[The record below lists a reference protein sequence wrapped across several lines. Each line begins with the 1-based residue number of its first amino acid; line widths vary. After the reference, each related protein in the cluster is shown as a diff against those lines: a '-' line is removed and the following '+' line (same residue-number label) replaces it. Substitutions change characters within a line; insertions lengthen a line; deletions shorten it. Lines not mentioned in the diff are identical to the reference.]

1 MDDMVQQL
9 SAQDAQFLYLETAN
23 NLTHIMG
30 AYVYD
35 PATAPGGKVRFK
47 DIIRHVESRI
57 HTSPLFKR
65 RLYRLPLDIDHP
77 YWVEDEHF
85 DIEAHMTH
93 ARLPEPGD
101 WRQFCIATARYF
113 SKPMDMNRPLW
124 DVYVIEGLD
133 RIPGIAPG
141 SFAMLHRV
149 HHAAVDGASGAHA
162 FIAMSDI
169 DPNGTP
175 AIQAPPPEFEL
186 GKEPSPT
193 EVLTR
198 AWSASM
204 QSPVKFMNAL
214 MKMSPAILSAA
225 RKTVTEGGTTA
236 GVPNTRFNVPVG
248 PHKMFDATT
257 VALSDCALI
266 RKKVDGSTVNDV
278 VLATCGGA
286 LRKYLAHHNEL
297 PEESVVAVAPV
308 NLRGKGGTA
317 KVPGNQVSAM
327 SVPIRSDIADPLE
340 RLAAVRD
347 YTVEAKEAKAGIS
360 ARVMT
365 DLSQHIPGATMAAV
379 ARILTNER
387 FAVRQTNL
395 FISNVPG
402 AQVPLYMAGAK
413 LTHQY
418 GMAPLANNMGLFIAT
433 PSYNGR
439 IAFSIISERA
449 IMPDIA
455 FFRECIDESFAELL
469 AAAPRDG
476 GYALGQS
483 KPAKTKMVKA
493 KPVAEAAAKPVAKPK
508 AKAKPAA
515 TAKPAKV
522 ATKAAAKP
530 KVAAKKLAKPKSP
543 RKA

>member
-1 MDDMVQQL
+1 MMVQQL
-9 SAQDAQFLYLETAN
+9 SAQDAQFLYMETAN

-35 PATAPGGKVRFK
+35 PSTAPGGKVRFK
-47 DIIRHVESRI
+47 DIIRHVEGRV

-65 RLYRLPLDIDHP
+65 RLYRLPGDLDHP

-85 DIEAHMTH
+85 DIEAHMSH

-101 WRQFCIATARYF
+101 WRQFCIAVARYF

-124 DVYVIEGLD
+124 DIYVIEGLD

-169 DPNGTP
+169 DANGTP
-175 AIQAPPPEFEL
+175 AIDAPPPEFTL
-186 GKEPSPT
+186 GKLPT
-193 EVLTR
+193 TTEIFTR

-214 MKMSPAILSAA
+214 MKMSPAILQAA
-225 RKTVTEGGTTA
+225 RKTMSDGTMTT
-236 GVPNTRFNVPVG
+236 GVPETRFNVPVG

-257 VALSDCALI
+257 VSLADCALI
-266 RKKVDGSTVNDV
+266 RKKVEGATVNDV
-278 VLATCGGA
+278 VLTTCGGA
-286 LRKYLAHHNEL
+286 LRKYLAHHKEL
-297 PEESVVAVAPV
+297 PKESLVAVAPI
-308 NLRGKGGTA
+308 NRRGKEAGSGKAST
-317 KVPGNQVSAM
+317 PGNQVSAM
-327 SVPIRSDIADPLE
+327 SVPIRTDIADPLE

-347 YTVEAKEAKAGIS
+347 YTVDAKEAKTGIS

-379 ARILTNER
+379 ARIVTNER
-387 FAVRQTNL
+387 FAVRSTNL

-402 AQVPLYMAGAK
+402 AQVPLYMAGAR

-439 IAFSIISERA
+439 ISFSIISERA

-455 FFRECIDESFAELL
+455 FFRQCIDDAFAELL
-469 AAAPRDG
+469 AATPRAS
-476 GYALGQS
+476 GYAA
-483 KPAKTKMVKA
+483 KIAPAAAKKT
-493 KPVAEAAAKPVAKPK
+493 AKPVAKPK
-508 AKAKPAA
+508 AKPAA
-515 TAKPAKV
+515 AATP
-522 ATKAAAKP
+522 TKAAP
-530 KVAAKKLAKPKSP
+530 KAAPKSKSGKVPAPKKLAKPKAP
-543 RKA
+543 RKGK

>member
-1 MDDMVQQL
+1 MVQQL

>member
-1 MDDMVQQL
+1 MMVEQL

-47 DIIRHVESRI
+47 DIIRHVESRV

-65 RLYRLPLDIDHP
+65 RLYRLPMDIDHP

-85 DIEAHMTH
+85 DVEAHMSH

-101 WRQFCIATARYF
+101 WRQFCIAVARYF

-124 DVYVIEGLD
+124 DIYVIEGLD

-169 DPNGTP
+169 DPAGTP
-175 AIQAPPPEFEL
+175 AIQAPPPEFTL
-186 GKEPSPT
+186 GKEPSAG

-214 MKMSPAILSAA
+214 MKMSPALLQAA
-225 RKTVTEGGTTA
+225 RKTVSEGGTTA

-266 RKKVDGSTVNDV
+266 RKKVEGATVNDV

-286 LRKYLAHHNEL
+286 LRRYLDHHGEL
-297 PEESVVAVAPV
+297 PDESVVAVAPV
-308 NLRGKGGTA
+308 NLRAKSGTA

-340 RLAAVRD
+340 RLAAVRN

-387 FAVRQTNL
+387 FAVRSTNL

-402 AQVPLYMAGAK
+402 AQVPLYMAGAQ

-439 IAFSIISERA
+439 ISFSIISERA

-455 FFRECIDESFAELL
+455 FFRQCIDDSFAELL
-469 AAAPRDG
+469 AATPRDG
-476 GYALGQS
+476 GYAAKQQPAV
-483 KPAKTKMVKA
+483 KPAPQPKPSPPA
-493 KPVAEAAAKPVAKPK
+493 KPASK
-508 AKAKPAA
+508 AKAKPGK
-515 TAKPAKV
+515 TV
-522 ATKAAAKP
+522 AP
-530 KVAAKKLAKPKSP
+530 KKLAKPRAP
-543 RKA
+543 RKGK

>member
-1 MDDMVQQL
+1 MMVQQL

-30 AYVYD
+30 AYIYD

-47 DIIRHVESRI
+47 DIIAHVESRV

-65 RLYRLPLDIDHP
+65 RLYRLPGDIDHP

-85 DIEAHMTH
+85 DIEAHMSH

-133 RIPGIAPG
+133 RIPGVAPG

-169 DPNGTP
+169 DANGTP

-186 GKEPSPT
+186 GKPPSPA
-193 EVLTR
+193 EILTR
-198 AWSASM
+198 AWTSSM

-214 MKMSPAILSAA
+214 FKMSPAILQAA
-225 RKTVTEGGTTA
+225 RKTMADGAMTA
-236 GVPNTRFNVPVG
+236 GVPETRFNVPVG
-248 PHKMFDATT
+248 PHKMFDAAT
-257 VALSDCALI
+257 VALADCALI
-266 RKKVDGSTVNDV
+266 RKKVEGATVNDV
-278 VLATCGGA
+278 VLATCGGG
-286 LRKYLAHHNEL
+286 LRKYLEHHNEL
-297 PEESVVAVAPV
+297 PKDSLVAVAPI
-308 NLRGKGGTA
+308 NRRGKEAGSGKAST
-317 KVPGNQVSAM
+317 PGNQVSAM
-327 SVPIRSDIADPLE
+327 SVPIRTDIADPLE

-347 YTVEAKEAKAGIS
+347 YTVEAKEAKTGIS

-387 FAVRQTNL
+387 FAVRSTNL

-402 AQVPLYMAGAK
+402 AQVPLYMAGAR

-439 IAFSIISERA
+439 ISFSIISERE

-455 FFRECIDESFAELL
+455 FFRQCIEDSFAEML
-469 AAAPRDG
+469 AATPRAS
-476 GYALGQS
+476 GYA
-483 KPAKTKMVKA
+483 AKAAVAGPKKIA
-493 KPVAEAAAKPVAKPK
+493 KSAAKAAPEP
-508 AKAKPAA
+508 KAKPAA
-515 TAKPAKV
+515 AATPA
-522 ATKAAAKP
+522 KAAAKRAP
-530 KVAAKKLAKPKSP
+530 KSKSGNKVAPKKLAKPKSP